1 MSLRWLY
8 PHVPHSFPTES
19 FLPFSSPAWTIIPL
33 QLQAIWSHSVG
44 ALRAR
49 WTTTCH
55 WRLQMQRSCR
65 ARTTT
70 PPPCILHSP
79 AHPAP
84 PTTIGW
90 KAKAAHPS
98 KPCRM
103 TSALAG
109 RAYSSAGQAA
119 SALHSMAVL
128 QVFQAKLPH
137 SMDESN
143 PNPAAFSELRSVTD
157 LALRA
162 TKITAQAIGRFMAH
176 LLVLERHLWLNLTE
190 MKDADKVPFLESPV
204 SPTSLFG
211 PAVEDIAE
219 QHRSRPRQ
227 CDTSCLS
234 APAVQLLQLS
244 SQ

>member
-19 FLPFSSPAWTIIPL
+19 FLPFSSPARTIIPL
-33 QLQAIWSHSVG
+33 QLRAIWSHSVG
-44 ALRAR
+44 VLRAR

-55 WRLQMQRSCR
+55 WRLQMRRSCR
-65 ARTTT
+65 ARTKT
-70 PPPCILHSP
+70 PSPCILHSP

-98 KPCRM
+98 KSCRM

-128 QVFQAKLPH
+128 QVFQAKLLH

-143 PNPAAFSELRSVTD
+143 LEPRSFQRAAQCDR
-157 LALRA
+157 
-162 TKITAQAIGRFMAH
+162 
-176 LLVLERHLWLNLTE
+176 
-190 MKDADKVPFLESPV
+190 P
-204 SPTSLFG
+204 G
-211 PAVEDIAE
+211 PARHQNDVPGNWQIHGPSIGARAPPVVEPDGDE
-219 QHRSRPRQ
+219 G
-227 CDTSCLS
+227 CG
-234 APAVQLLQLS
+234 
-244 SQ
+244 